1 MSQLLLRGRPLPLSP
16 QVVTSPRPL
25 RFSHKV
31 SLGPPGSGPPLELA
45 SGHLARL
52 ADGCSEVRLGHTSV
66 LSTVCRGR
74 QLNPGFLPLTVDY
87 RQKAA
92 AAGRIPSN
100 FLRRELGPSEKEIL
114 TSRMIDRSVRPLA
127 ARGWTEEVGVTCN
140 LLSLDTQ
147 HDPDTLAVN
156 STSLALALS
165 SLPWTRSVGA
175 VRVGYIQNRP
185 VINPSRRDL
194 ARSTVN
200 LVISGTASGEATMIE
215 GDARNVGS
223 EVWLDCV
230 RAGLEQ
236 CAKIAGDIDQLGRTH
251 GKTKATVEV
260 SENNAFVEPVGIIT
274 KGKLRSIFTNT
285 SLDKLARDKA
295 MFSLRDETVK
305 HYNYTQGVAEAF
317 NTVSKEMV
325 RSLILDE
332 NVRVD
337 GRFQNQLRPLHC
349 EVNMYQPLHG
359 SAMFQRGQ
367 TQVMCTVTLDSL
379 NAAMKLDPMSAI
391 TGGLKEKNFL
401 LHYEFPSFATGD
413 VKGDRAGANR
423 REMGHGALAE
433 RALRQVIPAS
443 SPWTVRLTS
452 EVLESNGSSSMATV
466 CGGTLA
472 LLDAGIKLEDRVS
485 GVAMGLVT
493 RGDKEAKVLTDINGM
508 EDYLGDM
515 DFKFAGTRSGVCAV
529 QADVKVP
536 GISEAVIREAVERGM
551 EANTQILDTM
561 DSCLKE
567 PRTSKSCWPVTKSL
581 QVPMSKRGK
590 LLGPGGLNIKRISG
604 ETGVTINMEE
614 EGSWSMFA
622 PSQEAMAEAELMV
635 EQLITEE
642 KAPDMEFGAVYTGR
656 ILEVTARGV
665 MLELHPAM
673 EPVLCHTSQLD
684 ARKVSHPSALGL
696 EVGQEIQVKYY
707 GRDPV
712 SGEHLNFFML

>member
-1 MSQLLLRGRPLPLSP
+1 
-16 QVVTSPRPL
+16 
-25 RFSHKV
+25 
-31 SLGPPGSGPPLELA
+31 
-45 SGHLARL
+45 
-52 ADGCSEVRLGHTSV
+52 
-66 LSTVCRGR
+66 
-74 QLNPGFLPLTVDY
+74 
-87 RQKAA
+87 
-92 AAGRIPSN
+92 
-100 FLRRELGPSEKEIL
+100 
-114 TSRMIDRSVRPLA
+114 
-127 ARGWTEEVGVTCN
+127 
-140 LLSLDTQ
+140 
-147 HDPDTLAVN
+147 
-156 STSLALALS
+156 
-165 SLPWTRSVGA
+165 
-175 VRVGYIQNRP
+175 
-185 VINPSRRDL
+185 
-194 ARSTVN
+194 
-200 LVISGTASGEATMIE
+200 MIE
-215 GDARNVGS
+215 GDARNVDS
-223 EVWLDCV
+223 KVWLECV

-236 CAKIAGDIDQLGRTH
+236 CAKIAGDIDKLGRTH
-251 GKTKATVEV
+251 GKTKAKVEV
-260 SENNAFVEPVGIIT
+260 SENDALVELVGMLT
-274 KGKLRSIFTNT
+274 KGRLRSLFTNT

-305 HYNYTQGVAEAF
+305 QMTLGNTQGVAEAF
-317 NTVSKEMV
+317 NTVSKETV
-325 RSLILDE
+325 RNLILDE
-332 NVRVD
+332 NLRVD
-337 GRFQNQLRPLHC
+337 GRFLNQLRPLSC

-367 TQVMCTVTLDSL
+367 TQVLCTVTLDSL
-379 NAAMKLDPMSAI
+379 HSAQKLDPMSAI

-413 VKGDRAGANR
+413 VKGDRGGANR

-466 CGGTLA
+466 CGGSLA

-493 RGDKEAKVLTDINGM
+493 RGEAEAKVLTDINGM

-536 GISEAVIREAVERGM
+536 GISEAIIKEAVERGM

-561 DSCLKE
+561 DSCLSE
-567 PRTSKSCWPVTKSL
+567 PRTGKTCWPVSKPL
-581 QVPMSKRGK
+581 QVPLAKRGK
-590 LLGPGGLNIKRISG
+590 LLGPGGLNIKRISAD
-604 ETGVTINMEE
+604 TGVTIHSEE
-614 EGSWSMFA
+614 EGGWSMFA

-642 KAPDMEFGAVYTGR
+642 KAPELEFGAVYTGR

-665 MLELHPAM
+665 MLELHPMM

-684 ARKVSHPSALGL
+684 ARRASHPSALGL
-696 EVGQEIQVKYY
+696 ELGQEIKVKYY

-712 SGEHLNFFML
+712 SGEDTLLMLMGHMLIFSLQAKSDSAERFSPQPRPLLLPQPAP